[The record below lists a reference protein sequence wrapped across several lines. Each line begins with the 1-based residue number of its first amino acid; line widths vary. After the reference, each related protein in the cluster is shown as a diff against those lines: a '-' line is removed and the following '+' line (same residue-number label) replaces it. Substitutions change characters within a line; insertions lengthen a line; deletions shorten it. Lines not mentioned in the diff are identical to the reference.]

1 MKQVKPTL
9 VRVLTKILEMGSF
22 PPHPATG
29 LCNNFELVLG
39 EMLPPITGWDPF
51 MLAESPETRE
61 RAETIFWT
69 KILFYM
75 GVQKYT
81 DDMDRDVRF
90 PIEGSREAYSNNPH
104 KWEWCW
110 LQMRHDMI
118 HYLLN
123 YIETEVPEAQ

>member
-9 VRVLTKILEMGSF
+9 VRVLNKILEMGSS

-39 EMLPPITGWDPF
+39 EVLPPLTEGDP
-51 MLAESPETRE
+51 EEIRE
-61 RAETIFWT
+61 QAQTLFWT

-75 GVQKYT
+75 GVQKYAE
-81 DDMDRDVRF
+81 DMDRDCRF

-118 HYLLN
+118 HYLLD